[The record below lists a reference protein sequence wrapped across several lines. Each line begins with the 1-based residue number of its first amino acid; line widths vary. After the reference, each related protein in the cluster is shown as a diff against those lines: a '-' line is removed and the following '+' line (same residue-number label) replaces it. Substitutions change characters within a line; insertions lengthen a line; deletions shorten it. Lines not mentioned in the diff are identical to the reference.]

1 MREAPPVLWTATGF
15 AAGAAASAALD
26 FDRTLLLLAL
36 PIALWRGPKSRA
48 LALLIC
54 FLAGLA
60 WAGSARHSQGRC
72 TASVSD
78 GSPASVAGYFVRSSA
93 QGASSLRM
101 VSGEAGG
108 CRGLVR
114 VYTRSGAPPPEAR
127 FVTVEGRWF
136 ETVRGDGSV
145 SVYLSAASVREAV
158 GHVPWAHRL
167 RTAIRERAAQAIRGR
182 LGSQAGVAS
191 ALVLAERE
199 GIPQDLWDAFA
210 RSGSAHLLS
219 ISGFHVGVIAALL
232 GTILTAAG
240 HPPRARAAGVAI
252 GVWAYVLVIGAP
264 TSATR
269 AAWMTTAFVVGR
281 LRQTPAR
288 SLGSLGLS
296 MLMLTVFRPSVVAG
310 AGFQLTVAG
319 TAGILVLSRWIMKH
333 WPAHPGR
340 SWIAPPVAAGI
351 GASVFTAPV
360 LAYHFGQIPL
370 LSLPSSILLTPMVA
384 AAVPGVLL
392 AIVLDVLG
400 LPGAGLAGA
409 GSEGLLQGVTST
421 AAVLGSLPGTTL
433 LVTPREAALLTVG
446 ALLPLAFGTA
456 NWRTRPVVRA
466 AVAVLSAGAVLWLG
480 QAALSLAGRGSTEIV
495 AIDVGQG
502 DAIGVRTPRGRWL
515 LVDAGPRFGGS
526 DAGLTR
532 VVPYLRGRGVRR
544 LEAIVL
550 THSDEDHAG
559 GLASVLRNISVGTIL
574 GPGFGGGQAGHM
586 AGLEEARRAGVPW
599 RRAAAGDSW
608 EIDGV
613 TFRVLSPGPEE
624 PDEPAAHPRS
634 PNDWSVVL
642 RVTFGHFDALLMGDA
657 DAVVEAR
664 LLDQEGIEVLKV
676 GHHGS
681 RTSTSEAFV
690 RATSPRLA
698 LVSAG
703 ARNRYGHPDPGVLK
717 RLERAGARIF
727 RTDRN
732 GSVAVTGRE
741 DGTVTV
747 RTGR

>member
-1 MREAPPVLWTATGF
+1 M
-15 AAGAAASAALD
+15 
-26 FDRTLLLLAL
+26 
-36 PIALWRGPKSRA
+36 
-48 LALLIC
+48 
-54 FLAGLA
+54 
-60 WAGSARHSQGRC
+60 
-72 TASVSD
+72 
-78 GSPASVAGYFVRSSA
+78 
-93 QGASSLRM
+93 
-101 VSGEAGG
+101 
-108 CRGLVR
+108 
-114 VYTRSGAPPPEAR
+114 
-127 FVTVEGRWF
+127 
-136 ETVRGDGSV
+136 
-145 SVYLSAASVREAV
+145 
-158 GHVPWAHRL
+158 
-167 RTAIRERAAQAIRGR
+167 
-182 LGSQAGVAS
+182 
-191 ALVLAERE
+191 
-199 GIPQDLWDAFA
+199 
-210 RSGSAHLLS
+210 
-219 ISGFHVGVIAALL
+219 
-232 GTILTAAG
+232 
-240 HPPRARAAGVAI
+240 
-252 GVWAYVLVIGAP
+252 
-264 TSATR
+264 
-269 AAWMTTAFVVGR
+269 
-281 LRQTPAR
+281 
-288 SLGSLGLS
+288 
-296 MLMLTVFRPSVVAG
+296 
-310 AGFQLTVAG
+310 
-319 TAGILVLSRWIMKH
+319 
-333 WPAHPGR
+333 
-340 SWIAPPVAAGI
+340 
-351 GASVFTAPV
+351 
-360 LAYHFGQIPL
+360 
-370 LSLPSSILLTPMVA
+370 
-384 AAVPGVLL
+384 
-392 AIVLDVLG
+392 
-400 LPGAGLAGA
+400 
-409 GSEGLLQGVTST
+409 
-421 AAVLGSLPGTTL
+421 GSLPGTTL